1 MNIKKIGF
9 IILLIIT
16 IAGVAVAY
24 EKYRQQTGETYYVQL
39 INDPVC
45 KVNKEVQSLD
55 CEYKEKGYD
64 KEGNE
69 KTMTFYSSRER
80 ALRKDS
86 YLAVVY
92 NKDNYVTKY
101 EEVKKEE
108 IPQKALE
115 KLEKNKMER

>member
-1 MNIKKIGF
+1 MNIKKFGF

-24 EKYRQQTGETYYVQL
+24 EKHRQQMGETYYVQL

-45 KVNKEVQSLD
+45 KVNKEIQSLD

-64 KEGNE
+64 KAGNE
-69 KTMTFYSSRER
+69 KTMIFHSNRER
-80 ALRKDS
+80 ALRKDA

-92 NKDNYVTKY
+92 NKYNYVTKY
-101 EEVKKEE
+101 EEVKKEK